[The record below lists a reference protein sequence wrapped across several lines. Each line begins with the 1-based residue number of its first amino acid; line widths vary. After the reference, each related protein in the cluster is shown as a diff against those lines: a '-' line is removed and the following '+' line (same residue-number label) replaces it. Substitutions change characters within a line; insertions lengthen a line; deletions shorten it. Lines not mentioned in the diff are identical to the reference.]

1 MGNAQRV
8 INSGVRGVVAAMAMS
23 GTRALTHS
31 LGLVDQ
37 TPPEAVLHQQA
48 PALMAKFPREK
59 RPAVTELAH
68 WTFGAVAGAG
78 FALLPVRLRRPRW
91 AGAVYGLVV
100 LTGFEA
106 SIAPLLGLSQARH
119 MRPVERLVFWP
130 TMCSSASC
138 SPHHSTNSPDPF
150 QPSRGDADAPD

>member
-31 LGLVDQ
+31 LGLVGQ

-48 PALMAKFPREK
+48 PALMAKFPRAK

-106 SIAPLLGLSQARH
+106 GIAPLLGLSQARH
-119 MRPVERLVFWP
+119 MRPAERLVFL
-130 TMCSSASC
+130 
-138 SPHHSTNSPDPF
+138 
-150 QPSRGDADAPD
+150 ADHVLFGIVLAPPQHE

>member
-1 MGNAQRV
+1 MGAGPPVPCPAQRV
-8 INSGVRGVVAAMAMS
+8 VVV
-23 GTRALTHS
+23 GE
-31 LGLVDQ
+31 
-37 TPPEAVLHQQA
+37 PAV
-48 PALMAKFPREK
+48 PK

-106 SIAPLLGLSQARH
+106 GIAPALGLSQARH
-119 MRPVERLVFWP
+119 MRPVERLVF
-130 TMCSSASC
+130 SAD
-138 SPHHSTNSPDPF
+138 HVLF
-150 QPSRGDADAPD
+150 GIVLAPPQHE